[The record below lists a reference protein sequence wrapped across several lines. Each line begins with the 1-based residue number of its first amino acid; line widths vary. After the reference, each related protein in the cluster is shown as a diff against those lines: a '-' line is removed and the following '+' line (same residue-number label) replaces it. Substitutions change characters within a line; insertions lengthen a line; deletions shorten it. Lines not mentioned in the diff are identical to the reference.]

1 MCENAFLRFVC
12 VRLSSLAASANSQP
26 LTLMRRLGPFHEQ
39 SNNCH
44 VPDLLRV
51 SARVCASSCRGV
63 LGESKIASILAW
75 QSSEHWHHTCSK
87 VRLTVRHK
95 ANQITYGRKC
105 EQKCPQLIT
114 EPYNC
119 GTKNVNVNVLR
130 PTKHYPPPAKTV
142 TARRGSIY

>member
-1 MCENAFLRFVC
+1 MFQIFSKSLPES
-12 VRLSSLAASANSQP
+12 VRPHAA
-26 LTLMRRLGPFHEQ
+26 
-39 SNNCH
+39 
-44 VPDLLRV
+44 
-51 SARVCASSCRGV
+51 GV
-63 LGESKIASILAW
+63 LGESKITSILAW

-95 ANQITYGRKC
+95 TNQITYGRKC

-130 PTKHYPPPAKTV
+130 PTKHYPPPPRKASPLDGGAFTDGNGGKL
-142 TARRGSIY
+142 